1 MRTVIHLVMRAC
13 LVALLL
19 AVPGGAAL
27 ALAIVD
33 NSLVR

>member
-1 MRTVIHLVMRAC
+1 MGRQIRLATQGC
-13 LVALLL
+13 LVVLLL

-33 NSLVR
+33 SAKRE